1 MVSVFTSGYVK
12 TETISHFFKITP
24 RFCYLH
30 ISQSYQDCQKNFT
43 GRSVSLAKKNEHWTV
58 VPISL
63 HLHQC
68 LKKAVWEC

>member
-24 RFCYLH
+24 RFCCLH

-43 GRSVSLAKKNEHWTV
+43 GRSVSLAKKNEH
-58 VPISL
+58 
-63 HLHQC
+63 
-68 LKKAVWEC
+68 